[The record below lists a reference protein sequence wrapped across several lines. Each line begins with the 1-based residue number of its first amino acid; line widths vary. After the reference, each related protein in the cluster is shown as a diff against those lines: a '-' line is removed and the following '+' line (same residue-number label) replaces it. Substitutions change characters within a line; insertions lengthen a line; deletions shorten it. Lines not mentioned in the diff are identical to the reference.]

1 MTTELNVVQ
10 HLVLF
15 YIFLLTNISST
26 DIIIISGGDIMN
38 EQPLTES
45 LYYILLSLVNPN
57 YGYGIMENINKL
69 TNGRI
74 NMGAGTLYGAIKIL
88 LDKKYI
94 ELYSEEKESRRKKEY
109 LITNQG
115 RRVLEEEIKRL
126 EELVKNGKEGLK

>member
-1 MTTELNVVQ
+1 MNV
-10 HLVLF
+10 
-15 YIFLLTNISST
+15 
-26 DIIIISGGDIMN
+26 SGGDIMN

-45 LYYILLSLVNPN
+45 LYYILLSVVNPN

-94 ELYSEEKESRRKKEY
+94 ELYSEEKESRKKKEY
-109 LITNQG
+109 FITNKG
-115 RRVLEEEIKRL
+115 RKVLEEEIKRL

>member
-1 MTTELNVVQ
+1 
-10 HLVLF
+10 
-15 YIFLLTNISST
+15 
-26 DIIIISGGDIMN
+26 MN

-45 LYYILLSLVNPN
+45 LYYILLSVVTPN

-94 ELYSEEKESRRKKEY
+94 ELYSEEKISRKKKEY
-109 LITNQG
+109 IITELG
-115 RRVLEEEIKRL
+115 KKALEDEVKRL
-126 EELVKNGKEGLK
+126 EELVKNGKELLND